1 MDPGNVRV
9 TPQAIPCFTQLIAIS
24 LDENSQLR
32 NTGESYC
39 LAEQVAL
46 VTDCGS
52 SLLQMSNKVPGMT
65 T

>member
-39 LAEQVAL
+39 LEEQVAL
-46 VTDCGS
+46 ATDCGS
-52 SLLQMSNKVPGMT
+52 SLLQSQIKYRG
-65 T
+65 